1 MPRHTSPAMRKALE
15 LVESGVIRHAAAK
28 QAGVMPSSLYKK
40 LADLRKK
47 QEKKENQQQPGN
59 Q

>member
-15 LVESGVIRHAAAK
+15 LVEQGVIRHAAAK

-40 LADLRKK
+40 MADLRKK
-47 QEKKENQQQPGN
+47 QEKASQQQQAN
-59 Q
+59 D

>member
-15 LVESGVIRHAAAK
+15 LVEQGVIRHAAAK

-40 LADLRKK
+40 MADLRKK
-47 QEKKENQQQPGN
+47 QEKNGQQQEKSN

>member
-1 MPRHTSPAMRKALE
+1 MPRHTSPEMRKALE

-59 Q
+59 

>member
-15 LVESGVIRHAAAK
+15 LVEQGVIRHAAAK

-47 QEKKENQQQPGN
+47 QEKDSSQQQPSN
-59 Q
+59 